1 MNIRHN
7 TNGFL
12 GWIKRSWFNFFAKFI
27 QTVSQSHFS
36 FAFECLW
43 SRLST
48 LWRFPSATTLKYF
61 RNYFERLTDWLG
73 LVIIWYKFYF
83 RKTKLNYQFCVTSH
97 ESFNLFVAIDKLV
110 IFIRDCAPVSASF
123 IHFYL
128 R

>member
-12 GWIKRSWFNFFAKFI
+12 SWIKRSWINFFAKFI

-36 FAFECLW
+36 FAFECLS

-83 RKTKLNYQFCVTSH
+83 RKTKLNYQFHKRSKSTNALNPSWYTKVGDFCVATMN
-97 ESFNLFVAIDKLV
+97 FNLYA
-110 IFIRDCAPVSASF
+110 VSYS
-123 IHFYL
+123 
-128 R
+128 